1 MKTSRRGFLAGL
13 GLSPIGVGAAHA
25 EGAAS
30 LLRVG
35 AALPDPPFEFM
46 TADTPAGFDVE
57 LMQAIARRI
66 GREWRLVPFAGADFN
81 GIFAGLASG
90 AYDCVA
96 SGTTITPAR
105 EEIVDFCPPYVVSG
119 QSLVVDQ
126 SQHPDVHGVAD
137 LKGLVIG
144 VQQGNTS
151 QPVADKLVAEGR
163 AARVRVYAYDQIE
176 RALDDLTTGGCD
188 VFMKLAPVTEWYV
201 RDRPKLKVVET
212 GITHERLGIC
222 VRKGDTMLRRAI
234 SEAQS
239 ELMKDGEVAAL
250 MKQWLGVGARAPS

>member
-1 MKTSRRGFLAGL
+1 MKTSRRSFLAGL
-13 GLSPIGVGAAHA
+13 ALSQIGVARV
-25 EGAAS
+25 EGSAF

-46 TADTPAGFDVE
+46 TADKPAGFDVA

-66 GREWRLVPFAGADFN
+66 GREWRLVLFTGADFN

-90 AYDCVA
+90 AYECVA

-105 EEIVDFCPPYVVSG
+105 ERIADFCPPYVVSG
-119 QSLVVDQ
+119 QSLVVDP
-126 SQHPDVHGVAD
+126 SRHPDVHGVAD

-176 RALDDLTTGGCD
+176 RALDDLATGGCD

-201 RDRPKLKVVET
+201 RDRPKLRVVET

-222 VRKGDTMLRRAI
+222 VRKGDTALGRAI
-234 SEAQS
+234 GGAQS
-239 ELMKDGEVAAL
+239 ELMKEGKVAAL
-250 MKQWLGVGARAPS
+250 IKQWLGAGAQAPS